1 MTTFEDL
8 IKRREAATEKADK
21 ATAAQVRAL
30 QALGYSAVIEWVIQN
45 IETDG
50 GKFKAT
56 AKNLGK
62 VSGLYRVLT
71 AWQDKYKGTMLGVVL
86 DWAGRIFEAND
97 NYFGSFEDAPE
108 TVIDKARRLT
118 LQRWGYDGKN
128 IIPGGYFEY
137 LFNNQAIAQRVA
149 GVVNQA
155 ISQGISLA
163 DFQKTFKAVFVG
175 TPGMGMLD
183 RHWRTNS
190 FDLFMRIDRT
200 ANLIYANELGL
211 SWAVYSH
218 TFEEDSRAWCIKNGN
233 KVFSREEIEAWKD
246 SDWKGK
252 NKTNYDPFTDC
263 GGFNCRGH
271 WSFISNGLAEILK
284 AKQK

>member
-1 MTTFEDL
+1 MPTFEDL

-71 AWQDKYKGTMLGVVL
+71 AWQDKYKGAMLGVVL
-86 DWAGRIFEAND
+86 GWAGRIFEAND
-97 NYFGSFEDAPE
+97 NYFGSFEDVPE

-137 LFNNQAIAQRVA
+137 LFNNQVIAQRVA

-175 TPGMGMLD
+175 APGMGMLD

-211 SWAVYSH
+211 NWAVYSG
-218 TFEEDSRAWCIKNGN
+218 TLETDSRRFCIDRVNQVFNRADIEGWNDLEWNG
-233 KVFSREEIEAWKD
+233 KPKI
-246 SDWKGK
+246 G
-252 NKTNYDPFTDC
+252 YDPFTDC
-263 GGFNCRGH
+263 GGFNCRH
-271 WSFISNGLAEILK
+271 HLSFISNGLAEILK